1 MDTIAT
7 LVKNLGVND
16 LSAIQKKI
24 SELVDLVKQEL
35 SKQGTSQ
42 AGANG
47 TPFLLI
53 ATGGDAK
60 TAAPKGTQANDK
72 DKVIGYDDSIAEY
85 KDLTNKA
92 AFNKFTVATALMKS
106 VYSDLDG
113 MFEKFIRQ
121 TATAGEVFKSFAN
134 TVIDSLIKMAAQ
146 AAAAGITKG
155 LASLFNIGGNKDMTS
170 TPQLSNELKGFLA
183 GTPVDFLNGSDTM
196 GFTFNNSNWK
206 GSSPDRFFADGG
218 IVTRPTLGMIGEAGY
233 PEAVIPL
240 TPSGVKNAGL
250 SGAGSIPGIRLN
262 IINNTSS
269 EITADNTG
277 VMADADGYIIDVV
290 LNAAANN
297 KKGFNRNLKTAL
309 GVG

>member
-35 SKQGTSQ
+35 SKQGPSQ

-60 TAAPKGTQANDK
+60 TAVPKGTQSDDK
-72 DKVIGYDDSIAEY
+72 GKGIGSDDYNTEY

-121 TATAGEVFKSFAN
+121 TATASEVFKSFAN

-155 LASLFNIGGNKDMTS
+155 LANLFHIGASDTS
-170 TPQLSNELKGFLA
+170 FTYNMSGWNWGKFLA
-183 GTPVDFLNGSDTM
+183 TDA
-196 GFTFNNSNWK
+196 
-206 GSSPDRFFADGG
+206 FADGG